1 MGKAVAQELG
11 ASFVDADLLIE
22 ERVQASISEIF
33 MDRGE
38 SWFRALER
46 ETVREIVSS
55 PDACVVAPGG
65 GWAAQPGNIT
75 DVGERALTI
84 HLFVSPEEAA
94 ERTAHSFHRPLLD
107 GKEPEDA
114 IRELWAVR
122 KSYYDASELKVDTSE
137 RDAADVAL
145 EVAALARTHGG
156 W

>member
-1 MGKAVAQELG
+1 VL
-11 ASFVDADLLIE
+11 
-22 ERVQASISEIF
+22 
-33 MDRGE
+33 
-38 SWFRALER
+38 
-46 ETVREIVSS
+46 EIVSR
-55 PDACVVAPGG
+55 PEACVVAPGG
-65 GWAAQPGNIT
+65 GWAAQPGNIA
-75 DVGERALTI
+75 DVSERALTV

-122 KSYYDASELKVDTSE
+122 KSFYETSELEVDTTA
-137 RDAADVAL
+137 RTADDVAR